1 MLRRKIGFAKQM
13 QTKRHSQQGLRQ
25 SAIAIEEYCAKVGMR
40 MEKIKSERGK
50 VKFTGRS
57 RINEDGIFSA
67 LEFNVVSD
75 GQDVYGSSSCP
86 FVVPAKRRP
95 AVSELLTRINW
106 HLKHGRF
113 DQNAKNGSVR
123 FRCSIPV
130 AVVLQMDNNKS
141 GDLSRVVELPAAMM
155 KDWMGSIRVVSKG
168 RSAESVFNSE
178 IKKHI

>member
-1 MLRRKIGFAKQM
+1 MSRQKIGGSRQI
-13 QTKRHSQQGLRQ
+13 QKRWLTQQGLRQ
-25 SAIAIEEYCAKVGMR
+25 SAIAIEEYLAKFSIQ
-40 MEKIKSERGK
+40 MEKIKSVRGK
-50 VKFTGRS
+50 VKYTGRS
-57 RINEDGIFSA
+57 RINEAGIFSA

-113 DQNAKNGSVR
+113 DQNAKDGSVR

-130 AVVLQMDNNKS
+130 AVVLQMDKNQRGN
-141 GDLSRVVELPAAMM
+141 LSRVIELPAAMM
-155 KDWMGSIRVVSKG
+155 KDWIEPIRVVSKG
-168 RSAESVFNSE
+168 QAAESVFKRE
-178 IKKHI
+178 IRKHI